1 MNIQKSETVAVRRRK
16 LAARLQFTENRR
28 AVKNNPSKRFFNE
41 VLSKVVAKVD
51 PLLSVK
57 NYDKFVSEN
66 VSEFNSFNTTPESE
80 CVEETNTEIIV
91 HPNVPKSTVER
102 ELSLH
107 STFSSFLNQTPET
120 TTQAD
125 PPLVKVDELSIV
137 TPNLCDPCEIE
148 GTTGSIWK
156 NYRKVKSYRSLKLRK
171 SATIGEYVMA
181 KYAQNKKK
189 YKQRRFSSKQMVYF
203 RKLRNPSFRK
213 YLTVKYPHVLKMN
226 LHKYSSIRRSF
237 IVNPSRNKFKHLSLP
252 SKQLYTRWQKRNL
265 PKIHHN
271 SELLRELTLHWT
283 AIRDEHFQT
292 HGSRLPDLTVQAA
305 DVIATAVQVFI
316 RDRIIRDC
324 KLQENSDP

>member
-1 MNIQKSETVAVRRRK
+1 MTSQIQKSETVAVRRRK
-16 LAARLQFTENRR
+16 LAARLQFTENRK
-28 AVKNNPSKRFFNE
+28 AIKNNPSKEFFNE
-41 VLSKVVAKVD
+41 VLSKVVAKHD

-57 NYDKFVSEN
+57 NYDKFVAEN
-66 VSEFNSFNTTPESE
+66 VFEFNNLNDTPD
-80 CVEETNTEIIV
+80 EETNETEIIV
-91 HPNVPKSTVER
+91 HPTVPKSTVER
-102 ELSLH
+102 EQSLH
-107 STFSSFLNQTPET
+107 STFSNFLNQTPED

-137 TPNLCDPCEIE
+137 TPNLCDPYEIE
-148 GTTGSIWK
+148 GTTGSVWK

-171 SATIGEYVMA
+171 AATIGEYVMA

-189 YKQRRFSSKQMVYF
+189 YKRRRFSSNQMVYF
-203 RKLRNPSFRK
+203 RKLRNPCFRK
-213 YLTVKYPHVLKMN
+213 YLTVKHPHVLKMN
-226 LHKYSSIRRSF
+226 LHKYSSIRRSY
-237 IVNPSRNKFKHLSLP
+237 IVNPSRDKFKHLSLP
-252 SKQLYTRWQKRNL
+252 SKQLYTRWQKKNL

-316 RDRIIRDC
+316 RNQIKRNC
-324 KLQENSDP
+324 